1 MSPALVSAVILLGTL
16 VLFVSERVRHDLVA
30 FLALIAC
37 LMTGLVAPADAFAG
51 FADPAVMAVAAVL
64 VVGRAIELSGAAGL
78 VANRVIPVDA
88 PFAMRMAGLLV
99 VGAMLSAFMNNIA
112 ALVITMPIAA
122 EIARTARRS
131 PPPP

>member
-1 MSPALVSAVILLGTL
+1 
-16 VLFVSERVRHDLVA
+16 
-30 FLALIAC
+30 
-37 LMTGLVAPADAFAG
+37 
-51 FADPAVMAVAAVL
+51 MAVAAVL